1 MRSTNLFRW
10 GFTLA
15 PQYTIDWIERNERR
29 THELGRRMRWR
40 KRHRSWNGY
49 ASPTVWK
56 LRRAHVDILC
66 RYRYVLWPR
75 MDGCKRKKKKGE
87 KSKSMTV
94 VCEHDQSDA
103 LAQQLCTTTTRI
115 HKNTQKPK
123 QIKIDFRF
131 RTWKEKKFPDRKGES
146 RHELFYTPSGLWHKS
161 IKWKILVKRASSTR
175 TTSRVQQ
182 GIRNRIDLEKSH
194 GKWEMMWKLFFFF
207 HFYDVDIGSDAWTEP
222 VTVI

>member
-1 MRSTNLFRW
+1 M
-10 GFTLA
+10 
-15 PQYTIDWIERNERR
+15 
-29 THELGRRMRWR
+29 
-40 KRHRSWNGY
+40 
-49 ASPTVWK
+49 AS
-56 LRRAHVDILC
+56 
-66 RYRYVLWPR
+66 
-75 MDGCKRKKKKGE
+75 RKKKKGE

-146 RHELFYTPSGLWHKS
+146 RHELFYTPSGLWHNS

-194 GKWEMMWKLFFFF
+194 GKWEMMWKLFFFSISMMLTSGVM
-207 HFYDVDIGSDAWTEP
+207 HGRSRWRSYSDAPNPHGNLLWLGFQRRTDRNKKKKELEWKGRNFWY
-222 VTVI
+222 